1 MAQKINEAIELMKY
15 MKLPGM
21 GGGGAF
27 GWLEAEDIHKGVIVI
42 PCVQNE
48 SAWDMVIRWL

>member
-1 MAQKINEAIELMKY
+1 

-27 GWLEAEDIHKGVIVI
+27 GWLDAGDIHKGVIVI

-48 SAWDMVIRWL
+48 SAWDKVIRFF